1 MMRRRDFLRG
11 ASASAVG
18 LLAHAPSVAG
28 AEAPPETTR
37 IRLPQIRAICVAPQV
52 VAEDLL
58 RAEGFTD
65 VQYVRF
71 QGPPMRANMKAL
83 AAGET
88 DLAVTYTTNTVL
100 QIDAGDACARSVI
113 YAVGKSPCPS
123 SVSVITPSCR

>member
-83 AAGET
+83 AAGRPT
-88 DLAVTYTTNTVL
+88 SL
-100 QIDAGDACARSVI
+100 
-113 YAVGKSPCPS
+113 SP
-123 SVSVITPSCR
+123 TPRTRSCRSTPVMRARGP